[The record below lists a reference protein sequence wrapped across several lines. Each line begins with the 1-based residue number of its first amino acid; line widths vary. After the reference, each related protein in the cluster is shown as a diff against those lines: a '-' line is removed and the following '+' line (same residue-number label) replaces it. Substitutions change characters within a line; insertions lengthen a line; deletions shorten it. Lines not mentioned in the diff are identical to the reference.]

1 MEKLKHV
8 AVAISGA
15 SGVVYGLRL
24 TQCLLESESPL
35 RVSLIFSQN
44 AKIIAESECG
54 IEIPESPESAK
65 ECLLETLFLNA
76 DSENL
81 QIFDEHDWNAPL
93 ASGSGAPDAYVIC
106 PASMAT
112 VADIA
117 HGSAHNLITR
127 AADVVLKLRKPFVLM
142 PRETPFSTLHLKNLL
157 LLSEMGAAI
166 FPASPAFYQ
175 NPQNIGDLVDFVV
188 ARILDFLNL
197 APPHLRRW
205 GENAENGDAPR

>member
-8 AVAISGA
+8 ALGISGA

-24 TQCLLESESPL
+24 AQCLLEAPA

-44 AKIIAESECG
+44 AKVIAESECG
-54 IEIPESPESAK
+54 ITLPESPELVK
-65 ECLLETLFLNA
+65 DFLLDSLFLNA
-76 DSENL
+76 QSDNL
-81 QIFDEHDWNAPL
+81 QVFDEHDWNAPL
-93 ASGSGAPDAYVIC
+93 ASGSGAPDSYVIC

-117 HGSAHNLITR
+117 HGAAHNLITR
-127 AADVVLKLRKPFVLM
+127 AADVVLKLKKPLVLM

-157 LLSEMGAAI
+157 ALSEMGAAI

-188 ARILDFLNL
+188 ARLLDFLNL
-197 APPHLRRW
+197 APPNLTRW
-205 GENAENGDAPR
+205 GENANSGDFPR